1 MTRVFD
7 VLVIGGG
14 IIGASA
20 GHHAASAG
28 YDTLLV
34 EQGDYASATSSRTSR
49 MQNCGFMYFMDLHGA
64 GPAVLRDPRRVASS
78 LELARRALRERTDFV
93 RSSLDRV
100 RRCEFYVPFG
110 GTTGISGLQ
119 MRAATWAMRLLGG
132 RGLSLEP
139 AFLGAA
145 EARAHPLL
153 RMMANAD
160 RISGALRYVE
170 YQYVSPERIVI
181 DTILKGREAG
191 LDARN
196 HTRIVGLMRSRDGW
210 EATIEQN
217 GSVST
222 VATKA
227 VINAAGAWVD
237 DITGLASSRASHL
250 NAGAKGVNLL
260 VRLPAGAR
268 GLGFET
274 VTERGTPFYLF
285 PWGDLHYIGPADAAA
300 DAKETEFRATDAE
313 IAEILSDANHF
324 FPNLDLTTDDVV
336 YSWAGVRPRTAGADA
351 PLGTFEVREHDL
363 TDQGLPGFI
372 VFTGGLFMTHRDAGR
387 RLVRALGRHV
397 APSRPSRTP
406 DYALTRQVD
415 EDRVSPRSV
424 RRAIVDEQAWTLSDI
439 LRRRLLVAWSD
450 DLGLSVSEEASR
462 LAADVLG
469 WDELERGKQ
478 LADYRAEVERSFRPQ
493 AIARSAQCSASPA
506 IAGHA
511 ADGQIRA

>member
-1 MTRVFD
+1 MTGEFD

-28 YDTLLV
+28 YHTLLV

-64 GPAVLRDPRRVASS
+64 GAQVLRDPRRIVSS
-78 LELARRALRERTDFV
+78 LELARRAMRERSDFV
-93 RSSLDRV
+93 RSSPDRV

-110 GTTGISGLQ
+110 GATGITGLQ
-119 MRAATWAMRLLGG
+119 MRAATLAMRLLGG
-132 RGLSLEP
+132 AGLSLEP
-139 AFLGAA
+139 AFLSAK

-153 RMMANAD
+153 RMIANAED
-160 RISGALRYVE
+160 FAGALRYVE

-196 HTRIVGLMRSRDGW
+196 HTRLVGLTRSPGGWQATLEHDG
-210 EATIEQN
+210 AL
-217 GSVST
+217 ST
-222 VATKA
+222 VTAKA

-237 DITGLASSRASHL
+237 DITGLASNHAPHL
-250 NAGAKGVNLL
+250 NTGAKGVNLL
-260 VRLPAGAR
+260 VRLPEGAR

-300 DAKETEFRATDAE
+300 DAKATEFRATDAE
-313 IAEILSDANHF
+313 IAEILSDANRF
-324 FPNLDLTTDDVV
+324 FPGLNLTPDDVI
-336 YSWAGVRPRTAGADA
+336 YSWAGVRPRTAGASA
-351 PLGTFEVREHDL
+351 PMGTFEVREHDL
-363 TDQGLPGFI
+363 SDRGMPGFL

-397 APSRPSRTP
+397 APSRPSRIP

-415 EDRVSPRSV
+415 EDRVTALSV
-424 RRAIVDEQAWTLSDI
+424 RRAIVDEQARTLSDI
-439 LRRRLLVAWSD
+439 LRRRLLVAWAD
-450 DLGLSVSEEASR
+450 DLGLGVAEEASR
-462 LAADVLG
+462 LAAEVLG
-469 WDELERGKQ
+469 WDEAERRAQ
-478 LADYRAEVERSFRPQ
+478 LAAYRAEVDRSFRPG
-493 AIARSAQCSASPA
+493 ASVL
-506 IAGHA
+506 GRA
-511 ADGQIRA
+511 A

>member
-1 MTRVFD
+1 MNREFD

-64 GPAVLRDPRRVASS
+64 GSQVLRDPRRIVSS
-78 LELARRALRERTDFV
+78 LELARRAMRERADFV
-93 RSSLDRV
+93 RSSPDRV

-110 GTTGISGLQ
+110 GTTGITGLQ

-132 RGLSLEP
+132 AGLSLEA
-139 AFLGAA
+139 AFLGPA
-145 EARAHPLL
+145 EARRHPLL
-153 RMMANAD
+153 RMVANAEHFG
-160 RISGALRYVE
+160 GALRYVE
-170 YQYVSPERIVI
+170 YQYTSPERIVV

-196 HTRIVGLMRSRDGW
+196 HTRLVGLTRGHGGWQATLDHDG
-210 EATIEQN
+210 AT
-217 GSVST
+217 ST
-222 VATKA
+222 VTAKA

-237 DITGLASSRASHL
+237 DITGLASSHAPHL
-250 NAGAKGVNLL
+250 NTGAKGVNLL
-260 VRLPAGAR
+260 VRLPEAAR

-274 VTERGTPFYLF
+274 VTARGTPFYLF
-285 PWGDLHYIGPADAAA
+285 PWNDLHYIGPADAAA
-300 DAKETEFRATDAE
+300 DAKATEFRATDGE

-324 FPNLDLTTDDVV
+324 FPGLNLTPDDVI
-336 YSWAGVRPRTAGADA
+336 YSWAGVRPRTAGVDA
-351 PLGTFEVREHDL
+351 PMGTFEVGEHDL
-363 TDQGLPGFI
+363 SDCGMPGFI

-397 APSRPSRTP
+397 APSRPSRAP

-415 EDRVSPRSV
+415 EDRVTALSV
-424 RRAIVDEQAWTLSDI
+424 RRAIVEEQARTLSDV

-450 DLGLSVSEEASR
+450 DLGLGVVEEASR
-462 LAADVLG
+462 HAAEVLG
-469 WDELERGKQ
+469 WSDGERRAQ
-478 LADYRAEVERSFRPQ
+478 IAAYRAEVERSFRP
-493 AIARSAQCSASPA
+493 RPA
-506 IAGHA
+506 VLGEAAGHA
-511 ADGQIRA
+511 TIDH

>member
-1 MTRVFD
+1 MTREFD

-28 YDTLLV
+28 YHTLLV

-64 GPAVLRDPRRVASS
+64 GSQLLRDPWRIVAS
-78 LELARRALRERTDFV
+78 LELARRAMRERADFV
-93 RSSLDRV
+93 RSSPDRV
-100 RRCEFYVPFG
+100 RKCEFYVPFG
-110 GTTGISGLQ
+110 GATGITRLQ
-119 MRAATWAMRLLGG
+119 MTAATWAMRLLGG
-132 RGLSLEP
+132 AGVSLEP
-139 AFLGAA
+139 AFLSAE

-153 RMMANAD
+153 RMTAKAD
-160 RISGALRYVE
+160 QLGGALRYVE
-170 YQYVSPERIVI
+170 YQYTSPERIVV

-196 HTRIVGLMRSRDGW
+196 YTRLVGLTRSPAGW
-210 EATIEQN
+210 EATLEHDGAI
-217 GSVST
+217 ST
-222 VATKA
+222 VTAKA

-237 DITGLASSRASHL
+237 DITRLASDHAPRL

-260 VRLPAGAR
+260 VRLPTGAR

-300 DAKETEFRATDAE
+300 DAKATEFRATDGE
-313 IAEILSDANHF
+313 IAEILSDANRF
-324 FPNLDLTTDDVV
+324 FPGLNLTPDDVI
-336 YSWAGVRPRTAGADA
+336 YSWAGVRPRTAGANA

-363 TDQGLPGFI
+363 SDRGMPGLI

-397 APSRPSRTP
+397 APSRPSRGP

-415 EDRVSPRSV
+415 EDRVTPLSV
-424 RRAIVDEQAWTLSDI
+424 RRAIVDEQARSLSDV

-450 DLGLSVSEEASR
+450 DLGLGVAEEASR
-462 LAADVLG
+462 RAAEVLG
-469 WDELERGKQ
+469 WDEGERQAQ
-478 LADYRAEVERSFRPQ
+478 LAVYRAEVERSFRPGPSVLGD
-493 AIARSAQCSASPA
+493 AASGTA
-506 IAGHA
+506 VETKRIVA
-511 ADGQIRA
+511 

>member
-1 MTRVFD
+1 MTRDFD

-20 GHHAASAG
+20 GHHSASAG
-28 YDTLLV
+28 YRTLLV

-64 GPAVLRDPRRVASS
+64 GARVLHDPRRIVSS
-78 LELARRALRERTDFV
+78 LELARRAMRERADFV
-93 RSSLDRV
+93 RSSPDRV

-110 GTTGISGLQ
+110 GATGITGLQ
-119 MRAATWAMRLLGG
+119 MRAATFAMRLVGG
-132 RGLSLEP
+132 TGLSLEP

-153 RMMANAD
+153 RMVANAGD
-160 RISGALRYVE
+160 LDGALRYVE
-170 YQYVSPERIVI
+170 YQYVSPERIVV

-196 HTRIVGLMRSRDGW
+196 HTRLVGLTRGAAGW
-210 EATIEQN
+210 EATIEHD
-217 GSVST
+217 GATST
-222 VATKA
+222 VSARA

-237 DITGLASSRASHL
+237 DITGLASDRAPRL
-250 NAGAKGVNLL
+250 NTGAKGVNLL
-260 VRLPAGAR
+260 VRLPAAAR

-300 DAKETEFRATDAE
+300 DAKTTEFRATDAE

-324 FPNLDLTTDDVV
+324 FPGLELTPGDVI
-336 YSWAGVRPRTAGADA
+336 YSWAGVRPRTAGPDA
-351 PLGTFEVREHDL
+351 PQGTFDVREHDL
-363 TDQGLPGFI
+363 SDRGMPGFL

-397 APSRPSRTP
+397 APSRPSRAP
-406 DYALTRQVD
+406 DYALTRRVD
-415 EDRVSPRSV
+415 EDRVTALSV
-424 RRAIVDEQAWTLSDI
+424 RRAIVDEQARTLSDI
-439 LRRRLLVAWSD
+439 LRRRLLVAWSE
-450 DLGLSVSEEASR
+450 DLGLGVAEEASR
-462 LAADVLG
+462 PAAAVLG
-469 WDELERGKQ
+469 WSDQERQAQ
-478 LADYRAEVERSFRPQ
+478 LAAYRAEVERSFRPRPAAPGEAAWTGSTQ
-493 AIARSAQCSASPA
+493 MAR
-506 IAGHA
+506 G
-511 ADGQIRA
+511 